1 MSSEEESE
9 AGKSGFRRRTNSPCT
24 VSLASSLENG
34 GKLSVTGVLFF
45 LFFPLKTDCS
55 HVILIYLH
63 ISCFGELYFN
73 IFRTLCLCL
82 W

>member
-45 LFFPLKTDCS
+45 LFFFHLR
-55 HVILIYLH
+55 LIVVM
-63 ISCFGELYFN
+63 
-73 IFRTLCLCL
+73 
-82 W
+82 